1 MIQQQCSYDISHD
14 VELLIRRVGVSVEPL
29 RGKTVLITGG
39 TGFFGVWMASA
50 LVVIKRL
57 LNDDLRLI
65 SLSRDPEKFIQK
77 YKDPTLATHIEYIQ
91 GDVKCFELSGTVNV
105 THLVH
110 MATTS
115 AEETF
120 MGEDQLKKIELL
132 YTGTRNAVEQCGQ
145 SLENVLFTSSGVAY
159 GVNNHPLIT
168 EHDYTGPDTT
178 DIGSALGVGKLTA
191 ELLIACF
198 SDKFNYSYSVA
209 RCFAFAGQHL
219 PLNIHYAF
227 GNFINNV
234 LEGRDIIIRSDGQ
247 DVRSYLYIG
256 DAIAWLLRLLIEPK
270 NQIFNVGSSQSIS
283 IESLARSIAAQSDT
297 PIGVIIKGIRSDEG
311 NFRRKNYVPSVH
323 KILTFY
329 PELAEWT
336 SLKEIISKMMFL
348 DHVQRESFVP
358 E

>member
-1 MIQQQCSYDISHD
+1 
-14 VELLIRRVGVSVEPL
+14 
-29 RGKTVLITGG
+29 VLITGG
-39 TGFFGVWMASA
+39 TGFFGVWMISA

-65 SLSRDPEKFIQK
+65 ALTRDPEKFIQK
-77 YKDPTLATHIEYIQ
+77 YKDPTLVTHIEYIQ
-91 GDVKCFELSGTVNV
+91 GDVKYFELSGAINV

-132 YTGTRNAVEQCGQ
+132 YTGTRNTLEQCGQ

-159 GVNNHPLIT
+159 GVNDHPLMT
-168 EHDYTGPDTT
+168 ESDYTGPDTT
-178 DIGSALGVGKLTA
+178 DISSALGVGKLTA
-191 ELLIACF
+191 ELLIAYF
-198 SDKFNYSYSVA
+198 SQKFNYSYSVA

-227 GNFINNV
+227 GNFIYNA
-234 LEGRDIIIRSDGQ
+234 LEGKDIIIRSDGQ

-256 DAIAWLLRLLIEPK
+256 DAISWLLRLLIEPK
-270 NQIFNVGSSQSIS
+270 NQIFNVGSSQPVT
-283 IESLARSIAAQSDT
+283 IESLARSIVAQSDS
-297 PIGVIIKGIRSDEG
+297 PISVIVKGIHSGEG
-311 NFRRKNYVPSVH
+311 NFRRVNYVPSVH
-323 KILTFY
+323 KILTMY

-336 SLKEIISKMMFL
+336 SLNEIISKMMFL
-348 DHVQRESFVP
+348 NLVQSKSFVSG
-358 E
+358 